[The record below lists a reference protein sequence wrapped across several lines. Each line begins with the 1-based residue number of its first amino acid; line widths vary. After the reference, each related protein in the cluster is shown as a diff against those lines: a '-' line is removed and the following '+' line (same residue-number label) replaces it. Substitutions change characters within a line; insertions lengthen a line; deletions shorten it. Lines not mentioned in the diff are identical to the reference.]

1 MRQPHP
7 TGPHEGEVVGVYH
20 AEGSLLG
27 ELRYAYGRLRGTA
40 HCALCDITH
49 ATVRRKPEWDALVAR
64 LRRPVRLVHLDE
76 MDDEVASAVAGSG
89 SPVVLVRR
97 GGVLVPVLDASALE
111 AAGGSV
117 AAFEAALLRA
127 LDEPVRSPEA
137 STEAPGTGTLDT

>member
-1 MRQPHP
+1 MPQTDPP
-7 TGPHEGEVVGVYH
+7 SATEGEVVGVYH

-64 LRRPVRLVHLDE
+64 LDRPVRLVHLDE
-76 MDDEVASAVAGSG
+76 MDDEVTAAVAASG

-97 GGVLVPVLDASALE
+97 GGTLVPALDPVALDAV
-111 AAGGSV
+111 GGSV
-117 AAFEAALLRA
+117 TAFEAALRQA
-127 LDEPVRSPEA
+127 LA
-137 STEAPGTGTLDT
+137 TLDA